1 MRRWRR
7 RLGGSARRRRRRTRS
22 RTRLDEPVA
31 EPAAAPRTPAVT
43 WATASRSIA
52 TGLESSPRASRRSGR
67 RVTSLPPTAETT
79 DTPTCSEAHD
89 ARRRGAQGRLVM
101 RKIGLDL
108 GARHIAYCEVS
119 ADGKQ
124 VVDRVTVKSLEEL
137 RSRLGP
143 DAESATIAF
152 EACREGWFV
161 YDTLSGWGH
170 DPRMLD

>member
-1 MRRWRR
+1 
-7 RLGGSARRRRRRTRS
+7 
-22 RTRLDEPVA
+22 
-31 EPAAAPRTPAVT
+31 
-43 WATASRSIA
+43 
-52 TGLESSPRASRRSGR
+52 
-67 RVTSLPPTAETT
+67 
-79 DTPTCSEAHD
+79 
-89 ARRRGAQGRLVM
+89 M

-170 DPRMLD
+170 DPRMLDTTRIRQMGSVSMGARTTRSMQRRSRGLWPKVESRRRMCSPPRGGSCVRSWVFAERSWRHVRSM